1 MLKSAG
7 KKHHETQAIWT
18 VSNYLSTVDFFVLKG
33 NVVMTAEKPDTIK
46 VSIPVITR
54 VDTVYVLTCYSKKDT
69 SLLRYSGQ
77 KTACCC

>member
-7 KKHHETQAIWT
+7 KKHRETQAIWT

-46 VSIPVITR
+46 VSFPVITS

-69 SLLRYSGQ
+69 SLLR
-77 KTACCC
+77 

>member
-1 MLKSAG
+1 
-7 KKHHETQAIWT
+7 
-18 VSNYLSTVDFFVLKG
+18 
-33 NVVMTAEKPDTIK
+33 MTAEKPDTIK